1 MSIIT
6 STSSHDE
13 VRFLV
18 DVGMVGVEVL
28 AVVVVEHSWLSIV
41 LHHDLAEGTDVFA

>member
-6 STSSHDE
+6 STSSDDE

-18 DVGMVGVEVL
+18 DVGIVGVEVL

-41 LHHDLAEGTDVFA
+41 LHHDLAVGTDVFA